1 MKKELIKAI
10 EYYGMNLEEY
20 LQETD
25 SEFTFTMCE
34 AEDLVKLKMLL
45 ENAELEYTEDFE
57 VDGGYPVY
65 MVTVDNGE
73 LKELVS

>member
-1 MKKELIKAI
+1 MKKELIRAI

-34 AEDLVKLKMLL
+34 AEDLVELKKLLKKAKLQ
-45 ENAELEYTEDFE
+45 YTEDFE